1 MRSAKSKNTA
11 AMVLNM
17 NPRQVNSSLKKKD
30 LDNLENFNHG
40 KTLLNNKNLGDQS
53 QKGRDEGRSIKSE
66 IDYAQKKN
74 FVEYLPE
81 KKPMGLNNLKIDKD
95 GIANPSQRTGK
106 TGKLSVVTSKKQHSN
121 APSRTVESLA
131 DDEEVVL
138 IDKEGV
144 RIELTPE
151 QIEFLKKIGNKES
164 GELPAEVNIE
174 ALRLF
179 APDKY
184 QELMASQG
192 QQFDEDD
199 AEGAGKFSKHYSQT
213 NKKYFDKNMHSNS
226 DDFKNLGNIHSERR
240 KEEYPR
246 SNGKDHFSPKPLNLS
261 KYDYEKGGLSYQ
273 QRIPENYVGEDMK
286 HVRNET
292 DSVNNNL
299 MQMQVE
305 QMLLNQ
311 KFPLTTNQ
319 DFHNEDVFERAKRIN
334 NDRKNY
340 KTKNLYG
347 AYVNAT
353 FNQGVFT
360 NPIAD

>member
-1 MRSAKSKNTA
+1 
-11 AMVLNM
+11 
-17 NPRQVNSSLKKKD
+17 
-30 LDNLENFNHG
+30 
-40 KTLLNNKNLGDQS
+40 
-53 QKGRDEGRSIKSE
+53 
-66 IDYAQKKN
+66 
-74 FVEYLPE
+74 
-81 KKPMGLNNLKIDKD
+81 MGLNQLKMDKD
-95 GIANPSQRTGK
+95 GIQNPSQRTGK
-106 TGKLSVVTSKKQHSN
+106 TGKLSVVTSKKNHSN
-121 APSRTVESLA
+121 APSRTVDSLL

-144 RIELTPE
+144 RIELSPE

-179 APDKY
+179 APEKY
-184 QELMASQG
+184 QELIAG
-192 QQFDEDD
+192 QQQGEDD
-199 AEGAGKFSKHYSQT
+199 EEGAGKFSKHYSQT
-213 NKKYFDKNMHSNS
+213 NKKYFDKNMHINS
-226 DDFKNLGNIHSERR
+226 DEFKNLGNIHTERR
-240 KEEYPR
+240 KEEYPE
-246 SNGKDHFSPKPLNLS
+246 SNKKDHFSPKPLNMS
-261 KYDYEKGGLSYQ
+261 KYDYDKGGLSYQ
-273 QRIPENYVGEDMK
+273 QRIPDNLVGQDMK
-286 HVRNET
+286 HVRAET

-319 DFHNEDVFERAKRIN
+319 DFHNEDVFQRAKRIN
-334 NDRKNY
+334 QDRKNY

-353 FNQGVFT
+353 FNQGVFS

>member
-184 QELMASQG
+184 QELMTSQ
-192 QQFDEDD
+192 
-199 AEGAGKFSKHYSQT
+199 
-213 NKKYFDKNMHSNS
+213 
-226 DDFKNLGNIHSERR
+226 
-240 KEEYPR
+240 
-246 SNGKDHFSPKPLNLS
+246 
-261 KYDYEKGGLSYQ
+261 
-273 QRIPENYVGEDMK
+273 
-286 HVRNET
+286 
-292 DSVNNNL
+292 
-299 MQMQVE
+299 
-305 QMLLNQ
+305 
-311 KFPLTTNQ
+311 
-319 DFHNEDVFERAKRIN
+319 
-334 NDRKNY
+334 
-340 KTKNLYG
+340 
-347 AYVNAT
+347 
-353 FNQGVFT
+353 
-360 NPIAD
+360 

>member
-1 MRSAKSKNTA
+1 
-11 AMVLNM
+11 
-17 NPRQVNSSLKKKD
+17 
-30 LDNLENFNHG
+30 
-40 KTLLNNKNLGDQS
+40 
-53 QKGRDEGRSIKSE
+53 
-66 IDYAQKKN
+66 
-74 FVEYLPE
+74 
-81 KKPMGLNNLKIDKD
+81 
-95 GIANPSQRTGK
+95 
-106 TGKLSVVTSKKQHSN
+106 
-121 APSRTVESLA
+121 
-131 DDEEVVL
+131 
-138 IDKEGV
+138 
-144 RIELTPE
+144 
-151 QIEFLKKIGNKES
+151 
-164 GELPAEVNIE
+164 
-174 ALRLF
+174 
-179 APDKY
+179 
-184 QELMASQG
+184 
-192 QQFDEDD
+192 
-199 AEGAGKFSKHYSQT
+199 
-213 NKKYFDKNMHSNS
+213 MHSNS